1 MLVPKPTKHRNVPVG
16 QHLQSAVESHTGR
29 GREEVA
35 PEEREVRETER
46 RTLHLSESYRPEP
59 PVKLCVRYGLRGWLT
74 ARRRA
79 PQAALPQHRPRR
91 PPFRVQRRRPPGIEG
106 INQPPAIVGADE
118 NIAIKPHKPCPF
130 APRLSGGGHPPKDAP
145 GQHYLG

>member
-46 RTLHLSESYRPEP
+46 RTLNLSESYRPEP

-79 PQAALPQHRPRR
+79 AQVRLPQHRPTG
-91 PPFRVQRRRPPGIEG
+91 PPLPGERG
-106 INQPPAIVGADE
+106 KPPA
-118 NIAIKPHKPCPF
+118 
-130 APRLSGGGHPPKDAP
+130 RLGNT
-145 GQHYLG
+145 QL

>member
-79 PQAALPQHRPRR
+79 PQAQPPQHRPRG
-91 PPFRVQRRRPPGIEG
+91 PPYCVQRRGPPRDEDIRPP
-106 INQPPAIVGADE
+106 PPAVRADE
-118 NIAIKPHKPCPF
+118 DIT
-130 APRLSGGGHPPKDAP
+130 D
-145 GQHYLG
+145 

>member
-79 PQAALPQHRPRR
+79 PQAELPQHGPGGPLYRG
-91 PPFRVQRRRPPGIEG
+91 VRRRPPGIEV
-106 INQPPAIVGADE
+106 ISQPAQVV
-118 NIAIKPHKPCPF
+118 
-130 APRLSGGGHPPKDAP
+130 GGGDDMTLTTHNPALVRL
-145 GQHYLG
+145 H

>member
-74 ARRRA
+74 ARRRG
-79 PQAALPQHRPRR
+79 PQARLPPHGPAG
-91 PPFRVQRRRPPGIEG
+91 PPFRGGRPGPPRDQGH
-106 INQPPAIVGADE
+106 NQPTRNARAGPEKGD
-118 NIAIKPHKPCPF
+118 
-130 APRLSGGGHPPKDAP
+130 
-145 GQHYLG
+145 

>member
-79 PQAALPQHRPRR
+79 PPAALPLHRPRR
-91 PPFRVQRRRPPGIEG
+91 PPYSPQPRGAPRAEDMKV
-106 INQPPAIVGADE
+106 PPARVGAGED
-118 NIAIKPHKPCPF
+118 ISPKPH
-130 APRLSGGGHPPKDAP
+130 H
-145 GQHYLG
+145 

>member
-79 PQAALPQHRPRR
+79 AQAQLPPHGPRG
-91 PPFRVQRRRPPGIEG
+91 PPFPVERRGPPRGQDIR
-106 INQPPAIVGADE
+106 QPPANVRAGEKITLM
-118 NIAIKPHKPCPF
+118 PPKPCPF
-130 APRLSGGGHPPKDAP
+130 APPLSGGR
-145 GQHYLG
+145 